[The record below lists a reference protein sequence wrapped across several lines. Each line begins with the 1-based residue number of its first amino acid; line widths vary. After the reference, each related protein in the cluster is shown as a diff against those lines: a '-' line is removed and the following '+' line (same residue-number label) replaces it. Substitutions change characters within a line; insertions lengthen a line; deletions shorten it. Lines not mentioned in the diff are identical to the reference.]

1 MYNVASNSQCFGC
14 GVCAI
19 SCPRKLINMELNTDG
34 FYVPRISENRSHLC
48 NGCGICMSVCAYLDN
63 SKLLTAS
70 IKFSYAAYNK
80 NQLIREAASSG
91 GVAYAIAESLIE
103 QGFKICAVRY
113 NTKKHRAEHYI
124 ANSQD
129 ELKASLGSK
138 YIQSYTETG
147 LNEILGG
154 GKYMVIGTPCM
165 IASLRKLIE
174 FKRISDRFILL
185 DFFCHGVPSKL
196 LWDKYIRNHEYK
208 LGKISN
214 VSWRNKEHGWHNSYN
229 MKIQGERGVY
239 TKGLSEG
246 DIFYKLFLG
255 DYCLNEACYSKCNFK
270 KFASAADIRIGD
282 LWGQTYAKYNEGYSG
297 LMVYTKSGEDI
308 VKNIVNLELYEE
320 SRHIV
325 SEGQLCISPT
335 KPHSRKFIMRIL
347 KHGYR
352 SWWRETT
359 IICLA
364 EGWQKLRKLIIS
376 PHIVLKNR
384 FRCSKEK

>member
-1 MYNVASNSQCFGC
+1 MYNVASNSVCFGC

-34 FYVPRISENRSHLC
+34 FYTPRIKAKHLC
-48 NGCGICMSVCAYLDN
+48 NGCGICTSVCAYLDK
-63 SKLLTAS
+63 SRLLTIS
-70 IKFSYAAYNK
+70 IKSSYAAFNK
-80 NQLIREAASSG
+80 NQLIRKAASSG
-91 GVAYAIAESLIE
+91 GIAYAIAESLIG

-124 ANSQD
+124 ANSLD

-138 YIQSYTETG
+138 YIQSYTKTG
-147 LNEILGG
+147 LNELLKD

-196 LWDKYIRNHEYK
+196 LWDKYIRNHESK

-214 VSWRNKEHGWHNSYN
+214 VSWRDKERGWHNSYN
-229 MKIQGERGVY
+229 MRIQGERGVY
-239 TKGLSEG
+239 TKSLLEG

-255 DYCLNEACYSKCNFK
+255 DFCLNEACYSKCYFK
-270 KFASAADIRIGD
+270 KFTSAADIRIGD
-282 LWGQTYAKYNEGYSG
+282 LWGHTYATNHEGYSS
-297 LMVYTKSGEDI
+297 LMIYSRNGEDVI
-308 VKNIVNLELYEE
+308 AKIENLELREE
-320 SRHIV
+320 SKYIV
-325 SEGQLCISPT
+325 SEGQLCTPPN
-335 KPHSRKFIMRIL
+335 KPHARQFIMLIL
-347 KHGYR
+347 KNGYS
-352 SWWRETT
+352 SWWRES
-359 IICLA
+359 IIISII
-364 EGWQKLRKLIIS
+364 EGYRKLRKLIAH

-384 FRCSKEK
+384 FRCSKKK